1 MGLTDFFRPR
11 QSNFFK
17 MLLAQADM
25 TREGLAALEDYMQSA
40 DPQGAKRVIFL
51 ETEADELRR
60 ILIDELNRTFV
71 TPIDREDIFALSR
84 AIDDIIDYARSTV
97 DEMSIFGVQPN
108 GYLKRMVAI
117 LREATEEICLSVTQI
132 KARPMLASE
141 HAARAKVLEN
151 QAEAVYREA
160 IAELFREPRTVA
172 DLIYVLKMR
181 EIYRHLSNAA
191 DRGDETADI
200 IGDIIVKMT

>member
-1 MGLTDFFRPR
+1 MGIADFFRPR
-11 QSNFFK
+11 QSSFFR
-17 MLLAQADM
+17 LLYDQADK
-25 TREGLAALEDYMQSA
+25 TREGLSALEDFMKTG
-40 DPQGAKRVIFL
+40 DPNDARRVINI

-84 AIDDIIDYARSTV
+84 AIDDIVDYARSTV
-97 DEMSIFGVQPN
+97 EEMEVFGVKPN
-108 GYLKRMVAI
+108 AYLIRMVAI
-117 LREATEEICLSVTQI
+117 LREAAAEIHMAVRYLQE
-132 KARPMLASE
+132 RPKLASE

-160 IAELFREPRTVA
+160 IADLFKEPRSVEEVVF
-172 DLIYVLKMR
+172 LLKMR

-191 DRGDETADI
+191 DRGDETANI
-200 IGDIIVKMT
+200 ISDIIVKMT

>member
-17 MLLAQADM
+17 LLVEQSDK
-25 TREGLAALEDYMQSA
+25 TREGLSALEEYMHTN
-40 DPQGAKRVIFL
+40 DPKDAKRVITI

-84 AIDDIIDYARSTV
+84 AIDDIVDYARSTV

-108 GYLKRMVAI
+108 VFLTRMVAV
-117 LREATEEICLSVTQI
+117 LREAADEIYMSVKQLQT
-132 KARPMLASE
+132 RPNLASE

-151 QAEAVYREA
+151 QAESVYRES
-160 IAELFREPRTVA
+160 IADLFKEPRSVE
-172 DLIYVLKMR
+172 DLVYLLKMR

-191 DRGDETADI
+191 DRGDETANI

>member
-1 MGLTDFFRPR
+1 MGLSELIRPR
-11 QSNFFK
+11 QRDFFK
-17 MLLAQADM
+17 MLLDQASK
-25 TREGLAALEDYMQSA
+25 TREGLAALEDFMQTA
-40 DPQGAKRVIFL
+40 DAKDAKSVITL

-84 AIDDIIDYARSTV
+84 AIDDIVDYARSTV

-117 LREATEEICLSVTQI
+117 LREATEEICLSVNQI

-160 IAELFREPRTVA
+160 IADLFKEPRTVE

-200 IGDIIVKMT
+200 ISDIIVKMT

>member
-1 MGLTDFFRPR
+1 MGLSELIRPR
-11 QSNFFK
+11 QRDFFK
-17 MLLAQADM
+17 MLLDQASK
-25 TREGLAALEDYMQSA
+25 TREGLAALEDYMQDGNAKSA
-40 DPQGAKRVIFL
+40 KSVITL
-51 ETEADELRR
+51 ETEADEMRR

-84 AIDDIIDYARSTV
+84 AIDDIVDYARSTV

-117 LREATEEICLSVTQI
+117 LREATEEICLSVNQI
-132 KARPMLASE
+132 KGRPMLASE

-160 IAELFREPRTVA
+160 IADLFKEPRTVE

-200 IGDIIVKMT
+200 ISDIIIKMT